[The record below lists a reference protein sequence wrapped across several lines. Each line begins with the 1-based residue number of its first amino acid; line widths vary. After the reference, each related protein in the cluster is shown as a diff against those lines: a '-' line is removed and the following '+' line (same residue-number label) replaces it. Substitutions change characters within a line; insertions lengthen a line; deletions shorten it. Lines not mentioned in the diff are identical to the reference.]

1 MSFAEVIESVRAK
14 FVDDVA
20 TPNALTVTHD
30 NCPPRSIA
38 SNWYGLELQID
49 GAQQVAS
56 NVATGRRYRI
66 SGQAIV
72 SMFCPVARGDGGLL
86 AIADAIVTAFRGV
99 VVSSPIIYYGVPTL
113 AGDAAREDAWFRRT
127 LTIPFEADVFG

>member
-14 FVDDVA
+14 FVGDVA
-20 TPNALTVTHD
+20 TPNELTVTHD
-30 NCPPRSIA
+30 NCPPRSITG
-38 SNWYGLELQID
+38 NWYGLEVQID
-49 GAQQVAS
+49 GSQQVAS
-56 NVATGRRYRI
+56 NVAAGRRYRI

-86 AIADAIVTAFRGV
+86 AIADLIVTAFRGV
-99 VVSSPIIYYGVPTL
+99 VESSPIIYYGVPSL
-113 AGDAAREDAWFRRT
+113 VGDAARGDGWFQRT